1 MALSFTSTSSL
12 PIIEICCD
20 SYASVVNAIEGGA
33 KRIELCSALDVDG
46 LTPSCGLLTRACHV
60 GALHNVPINVL
71 IRARSGD
78 FTYTNEEIDMMLDD
92 VRMAKRCGA
101 AGIVFGAL
109 TEDYKIDLKTT
120 SEFVD
125 LARSLKMTFTFHR
138 AFDLCL
144 DIMASLQRLIHL
156 NVDRL
161 LTSGCASK
169 AEEGTSAICRCVEK
183 VKEERSNLIIMAGGG
198 ITKDNILMILRSTGV
213 EELHGSFK
221 MEIDSI
227 VNANLIQPA
236 VPNFTDDGTSS
247 PNRRYRQHEELTNHS
262 IIKQKRNI
270 TSKEK
275 VIEAMRVI
283 GYTNFTRIV
292 NNMNS
297 SPNSN
302 TSKRKSFITTTNTND
317 INNMEFILLRNREHL
332 VRIREKELQRLCYAV
347 ENISNKNG
355 ITTTNNNNNNY
366 MNNNE
371 LKQLRKE
378 NMKLYQKNLSLLET
392 INLNSKEF
400 NYLKH
405 QNREYEILNNELRQT
420 AVRNVGFINI
430 NSSNSSSNNNNGN
443 YSNKDMEQGGDD
455 EENLTTV
462 APSSTI
468 NIMDFNNLLHTQ
480 GELRSEIHKL
490 RLLKNELD
498 KKCRHYEKSLKH
510 LQHNKDDIDAVEESK
525 MIKLTKNRHLLE
537 INALQSSEKK
547 LKKEN
552 LKFLK
557 KLNDIKAVLRA
568 KDKEHAKEIDSI
580 QEILN
585 SKELRIKDLIK
596 KLKKEKSMTKYLNT
610 RIEEASLLRHELQKE
625 HENEILQNNSVIGQL
640 QSKVTQLKFSNSI
653 NNEYDVDITINNVGN
668 ANSSIISNV
677 ERTTTFNLSDSNYPD
692 IIAGSSNV
700 KDNNNNYKEKEED
713 GNDDDDDNTNNEISR
728 DMIDEAMLLKSQLE
742 NVRAKTKQ
750 IVQQAQSLVS
760 EKYISIENDDAEGEE
775 EERNNNNNNSHGKKK
790 NKNNNNTGSTT
801 SGGKKSSS
809 STINNNNNSNKKR
822 SRRKTIRPRN
832 KNKK

>member
-1 MALSFTSTSSL
+1 
-12 PIIEICCD
+12 
-20 SYASVVNAIEGGA
+20 
-33 KRIELCSALDVDG
+33 
-46 LTPSCGLLTRACHV
+46 
-60 GALHNVPINVL
+60 
-71 IRARSGD
+71 
-78 FTYTNEEIDMMLDD
+78 
-92 VRMAKRCGA
+92 
-101 AGIVFGAL
+101 
-109 TEDYKIDLKTT
+109 
-120 SEFVD
+120 
-125 LARSLKMTFTFHR
+125 
-138 AFDLCL
+138 
-144 DIMASLQRLIHL
+144 
-156 NVDRL
+156 
-161 LTSGCASK
+161 
-169 AEEGTSAICRCVEK
+169 
-183 VKEERSNLIIMAGGG
+183 
-198 ITKDNILMILRSTGV
+198 
-213 EELHGSFK
+213 
-221 MEIDSI
+221 
-227 VNANLIQPA
+227 
-236 VPNFTDDGTSS
+236 
-247 PNRRYRQHEELTNHS
+247 
-262 IIKQKRNI
+262 
-270 TSKEK
+270 
-275 VIEAMRVI
+275 
-283 GYTNFTRIV
+283 
-292 NNMNS
+292 
-297 SPNSN
+297 
-302 TSKRKSFITTTNTND
+302 
-317 INNMEFILLRNREHL
+317 
-332 VRIREKELQRLCYAV
+332 
-347 ENISNKNG
+347 
-355 ITTTNNNNNNY
+355 

-430 NSSNSSSNNNNGN
+430 NSSKSSSNNNNGN
-443 YSNKDMEQGGDD
+443 YSNKDMEQRGDD

-498 KKCRHYEKSLKH
+498 KKCRHYEKKSLKH

-557 KLNDIKAVLRA
+557 KVNDIKAVLRA

-700 KDNNNNYKEKEED
+700 KDNNNNYKEKVKVMVEAKRPRSKTGVRAWVGMINYYRMFIKNVSKILGPIYKLLHKDVPNKFGDEYWTRAQEEAFKEIKNVLTTEPVVLAHPD
-713 GNDDDDDNTNNEISR
+713 FEKPFEIHTDGSVSGLGAVLVQRDENGNDRVVEYASRTLTVAESHYTTRELECLALLFGCRKFHRYLGEKFVALVDHKNLLRLQEYVKHNRRLARWAVTLSQYDIELKYRKGKEHVDADMCSRIKKEI
-728 DMIDEAMLLKSQLE
+728 I
-742 NVRAKTKQ
+742 KQ
-750 IVQQAQSLVS
+750 
-760 EKYISIENDDAEGEE
+760 Y
-775 EERNNNNNNSHGKKK
+775 
-790 NKNNNNTGSTT
+790 
-801 SGGKKSSS
+801 
-809 STINNNNNSNKKR
+809 
-822 SRRKTIRPRN
+822 
-832 KNKK
+832 